1 MSFFRPTRLALGA
14 ALVLGLAAPALAA
27 DPTPAQIAAAKAVV
41 IESGVS
47 RSFDAV
53 IPNVTNQMALSLVRT
68 RPELAADIQASLQVL
83 KPQFETYTADMVNN
97 AANILATS
105 MSEDDLKATAAFFN
119 SPAGKNYVATQ
130 PAVLERLMGSMTL
143 WTQQISEKMVEA
155 LRAEMK
161 KRGKDI

>member
-14 ALVLGLAAPALAA
+14 ALVLGFAAPALAA

>member
-1 MSFFRPTRLALGA
+1 MSFSRMTRFALGFA
-14 ALVLGLAAPALAA
+14 FVASLAAPAFAA

-41 IESGVS
+41 TGSGVS
-47 RSFDAV
+47 RSFEAV
-53 IPNVTNQMALSLVRT
+53 IPNVMNQMATSLLRT
-68 RPELAADIQASLQVL
+68 RPELTADVQASLKVL
-83 KPQFETYTADMVNN
+83 EPQFETYTNEMVVN

-130 PAVLERLMGSMTL
+130 PAVLQRLMSSMTL
-143 WTQQISEKMVEA
+143 WTQSISEKMVEA